1 MGRVQIGWLYKA
13 ERLFS
18 MNHLLEAD
26 KLDAA
31 LACFEGK
38 AWAWFQGVSRHRP
51 AQTWGELKDFMVG
64 EIIGP

>member
-1 MGRVQIGWLYKA
+1 
-13 ERLFS
+13 